1 MCHEFQICA
10 GCSDMWGSMQ
20 RNNLFLQ
27 HIWWAVLAA
36 CLAAAGCSR
45 EWYRTQA
52 DEEVVCTLAEKSGY
66 LDNGLIDPQPDSR
79 LSDVYDPDAVP
90 LPPDDPASHELMH
103 CVDGYKGFDGWHVNG
118 TAPSVD
124 AGTWYESL
132 PRDEDGHVV
141 LSLGEAVQVARKNS
155 RGYQERLEDLYL
167 SALDVTFE
175 RFRFDHQFAAGTGT
189 AASFRGRDRVSG
201 PGSSEL
207 SVSSGAAVRRLTTTG
222 GELFFGLANSIVW
235 EFAGGD
241 GDLLQSTFD
250 FSLMQPLLRFGGRA
264 RVLERLTQSER
275 TLLANVRQMEQFR
288 RGFYVDIAAGRNSGP
303 GPARRG
309 AVGQAGLGV
318 IAGPP
323 SGRNGAANAGGFLGL
338 LQDQQQIRNQVSN
351 IAALRDSLAQLEA
364 AFEANRISSRLQ
376 IDQARQALLNGQ
388 SSLLAARASYA
399 SRVDTFKVELGLPPD
414 LPLEIHDPLLDRF
427 TLIDPELSQLQND
440 LGPMLYEIRRQRD
453 TPQIDQL
460 LASAGRIAELDT
472 RVSARVASAV
482 ADYNELRPRIPE
494 RLIQLER
501 VQQQVEETGADVD
514 PRIYDRQR
522 LQERITYLGTRLP
535 ALQQEFADNHQE
547 LLKSRSQQKDV
558 KAEDLW
564 KKLNADATQLSDLL
578 LELSLVQAETRLQ
591 GVVLVPLDL
600 RSEDG
605 VAIARANRLDWM
617 NARANLVDVWRQ
629 IEVDANELE
638 SDLDLVI
645 SGQARTRGDNL
656 AEFHPDASRLTFG
669 LEFDTPVNRLAERN
683 QYRETLI
690 NYQRARRNYMLFEDR
705 VTQSIRNTL
714 RIVDLSRIN
723 FEVRRAAVQVAIA
736 QVDIARLKLNPPVKP
751 GQQATRTSPTAARD
765 LVSALSDLLDAQND
779 FLNVWVNY
787 EVLRLLLDFELGTME
802 LDEHGLWRD
811 PGPIVTPDVSAPED
825 SAPDISMIGHFVP
838 SDADAD
844 TTSPSDESE

>member
-1 MCHEFQICA
+1 
-10 GCSDMWGSMQ
+10 MQ
-20 RNNLFLQ
+20 RDIWFLQ
-27 HIWWAVLAA
+27 RIGWAVLAV
-36 CLAAAGCSR
+36 CLAVTGCSR

-52 DEEVVCTLAEKSGY
+52 DEEVVCALAEKSGY

-79 LSDVYDPDAVP
+79 LSDAYDPDAVP

-103 CVDGYKGFDGWHVNG
+103 CVDGYEGFDGWHANG
-118 TAPSVD
+118 NAPSVD

-132 PRDEDGHVV
+132 PRNDDGVVV
-141 LSLGEAVQVARKNS
+141 LSLGDAVQVARKNS
-155 RGYQERLEDLYL
+155 RGYQESLEDLYL

-189 AASFRGRDRVSG
+189 TASFLGRDRVAG

-207 SVSSGAAVRRLTTTG
+207 SVDSGAAVRRLTTTG
-222 GELFFGLANSIVW
+222 GELFLGLANSIVW

-288 RGFYVDIAAGRNSGP
+288 RGFYVDIAAGRNSGS

-388 SSLLAARASYA
+388 SSLLAARASYE

-414 LPLEIHDPLLDRF
+414 LPLKIHDPLLDRF
-427 TLIDPELSQLQND
+427 TLIDPELSRLQND
-440 LGPMLYEIRRQRD
+440 LGPLLYEIRSQRD
-453 TPQIDQL
+453 TPNLEQL
-460 LASAGRIAELDT
+460 LLSAGRIAELDT
-472 RVSARVASAV
+472 RVSARVASAM
-482 ADYNELRPRIPE
+482 ADYEELRPRIPE
-494 RLIQLER
+494 RLVQLER
-501 VQQQVEETGADVD
+501 VQRQVEETGADVD
-514 PRIYDRQR
+514 PRIYDGQR
-522 LQERITYLGTRLP
+522 LQERIAYLGTRLP
-535 ALQQEFADNHQE
+535 ALASEFADNHQE
-547 LLKSRSQQKDV
+547 LVKSRSQQKDA
-558 KAEDLW
+558 KAEDVW

-600 RSEDG
+600 RSDDG
-605 VAIARANRLDWM
+605 VKIARANRLDWM

-629 IEVDANELE
+629 IEVDANDLE

-669 LEFDTPVNRLAERN
+669 LQFDTPVNRLAERN

-714 RIVDLSRIN
+714 RIVELSRIN

-736 QVDIARLKLNPPVKP
+736 QVDIARLKLNPPVQP

-802 LDEHGLWRD
+802 LDEQGQWRD
-811 PGPIVTPDVSAPED
+811 PGAIVTPEVSEQ
-825 SAPDISMIGHFVP
+825 DISTIGHFVP
-838 SDADAD
+838 SADETD
-844 TTSPSDESE
+844 IPSSADESE